1 MDAPDARMRE
11 GHPEAGEGPER
22 VEIVLLPVDGD
33 ASAQLKGG
41 ADPVEPRRLL
51 GQADPHIQ
59 PPPPNLLPQR
69 RFPWPHEAD
78 QSSAAVGGKEE
89 EVKAGEITRHV
100 GQGGGD
106 VAAAGGAAG
115 AAVAG
120 IVAAVLGVRGC
131 LGLVGRTD
139 VVAPGSTSAAF
150 RARDRRLYSPLCLAL
165 AVGARPAWRA

>member
-106 VAAAGGAAG
+106 RMVECRRACPHVESGSGQRVVRTHPVQLGPPPAG
-115 AAVAG
+115 
-120 IVAAVLGVRGC
+120 
-131 LGLVGRTD
+131 
-139 VVAPGSTSAAF
+139 F
-150 RARDRRLYSPLCLAL
+150 RLEAIRHHDGHASPCGHSEMHIT
-165 AVGARPAWRA
+165 VEKPRCKRA